1 MQLVWK
7 KQKNSQQ
14 VWCET
19 VGAGEYVGIEFRW
32 HNGTFQWR
40 HVSENVAEWTLAAD
54 SVRSDNRLQQVACAM
69 GVLVHDSALRL
80 ARGRGPNIHNTMSK
94 VGKAYATVDRSKW
107 TSHTL
112 ALSPAEFAAMDDCWT
127 ELIKNDWQ
135 QFEEW
140 ARVAYVASDATLRA
154 SAMVLMESAPAHGI
168 ARPRDYPMV
177 RLGNFGETDINRIE
191 ALVAIESIQWAATE
205 GKLDPGTLI
214 VAIVDNTTAVAWLNG
229 RGSPDG
235 RVHQA
240 LVNMRAELARRGL
253 GYVVMWVDTHE
264 QPADEPSRN
273 EPVSHEKV
281 RFCLAHA
288 KAWFASTFAS
298 AEAIHVAQSVLKRTR
313 E

>member
-1 MQLVWK
+1 M
-7 KQKNSQQ
+7 NPGAAPGDQQ
-14 VWCET
+14 DHGENAVGVGEVEELAAGWCET

-177 RLGNFGETDINRIE
+177 RLGNSARRTSTGSRPSSRSR
-191 ALVAIESIQWAATE
+191 ASCGLRRRA
-205 GKLDPGTLI
+205 GLI
-214 VAIVDNTTAVAWLNG
+214 PEPSSSRSWTTRRQS
-229 RGSPDG
+229 RGSTAAGPQTAG
-235 RVHQA
+235 CT
-240 LVNMRAELARRGL
+240 RRL
-253 GYVVMWVDTHE
+253 
-264 QPADEPSRN
+264 
-273 EPVSHEKV
+273 
-281 RFCLAHA
+281 
-288 KAWFASTFAS
+288 
-298 AEAIHVAQSVLKRTR
+298 
-313 E
+313 